1 MTLTA
6 RSFYLLLSVDDVRR
20 ESHSTFYLGRHADF
34 VILIQLVLQ
43 NLVQFWAGMYKLDGK
58 DTVQYELSA
67 SRNTTATTVHTIKDK
82 ISFVICQL
90 GGWRSLK

>member
-6 RSFYLLLSVDDVRR
+6 RSFYVLLSVDDVRG

-43 NLVQFWAGMYKLDGK
+43 NLVQFWAGMYKLDG
-58 DTVQYELSA
+58 
-67 SRNTTATTVHTIKDK
+67 RNLVNSSEVSITNTLPSWGATSSK
-82 ISFVICQL
+82 
-90 GGWRSLK
+90 

>member
-6 RSFYLLLSVDDVRR
+6 RSFYVLLSVDDVRR

-58 DTVQYELSA
+58 DTVELL
-67 SRNTTATTVHTIKDK
+67 R
-82 ISFVICQL
+82 SFYHEHIAKL
-90 GGWRSLK
+90 GRHIFEIIP